1 MLSIPREELWNLP
14 QSASLSACLLLLIT
28 AGAVVG
34 SVIYEKRVWCRY
46 FCPIG
51 AMNKIFAMVRH
62 LCSAY
67 LFALYQTNTN
77 Q

>member
-1 MLSIPREELWNLP
+1 MIAISLMLSIPREELWDLP
-14 QSASLSACLLLLIT
+14 QSASLSAYLLLLIT

-62 LCSAY
+62 LCIK
-67 LFALYQTNTN
+67 T
-77 Q
+77 

>member
-1 MLSIPREELWNLP
+1 MIVLLRLLMLSLYFYSFREELWDLP
-14 QSASLSACLLLLIT
+14 QNASLSACLLLLIT

-51 AMNKIFAMVRH
+51 AMNKIFAMVR
-62 LCSAY
+62 LCS
-67 LFALYQTNTN
+67 
-77 Q
+77 